1 MNKIPNINIKIA
13 SIITVLHQGKII
25 AEGNPNEIRNN
36 EEVQIHDYAS
46 YGTFHGLYMA

>member
-1 MNKIPNINIKIA
+1 MNIVFKIA

-36 EEVQIHDYAS
+36 EEVQIAYL
-46 YGTFHGLYMA
+46 GEKV